1 MAEETVKLTADAV
14 WQDGT
19 PFSGYLEVTLQETGT
34 TPNSLVAPK
43 KQQEIAFVEGV
54 AEIDLVPSSVLNGTK
69 YKIRVITT
77 AIEGNYKSKTALL
90 DELVEIPDTD
100 CTLHELV
107 AASAE
112 TAEEEPPTEQPEG

>member
-1 MAEETVKLTADAV
+1 MAEETVKLAADAV

-34 TPNSLVAPK
+34 TANSLVAPK
-43 KQQEIAFVEGV
+43 RQQEIAFVEGA
-54 AEIDLVPSSVLNGTK
+54 AEIDLVPSSVLNGAK
-69 YKIRVITT
+69 YKIRVMTT
-77 AIEGNYKSKTALL
+77 SIEGNYKSKTALL

-112 TAEEEPPTEQPEG
+112 TAEEEPPAEQPEG